1 MPSPSARPTPKIA
14 PLVLLLGTITAIG
27 PMSIDLYLPAFP
39 TLTRELSTSES
50 MVQLTLTA
58 CLVGLAVGQILV
70 GPLSDAIGRRKPLL
84 VGMSLYSVASLVCAF
99 APTIEAL
106 TFGRFLQGLAGSA
119 GAVLSQALL
128 RDLVEG
134 PMVARVMSRL
144 ILVIG
149 VAPVL
154 APTLGGQLLTLT
166 GWRGLFWVLTA
177 FGVVLTMVVTFF
189 VRETLPVERRVR
201 GGLRATVGTYRR
213 ILADKVFLAYAAIS
227 TLGFVMIFGYVSGSP
242 FAYQEV
248 HGVSP
253 QTFGLLFGLNAVG
266 MVITSQLNA
275 WLVLRISPQTI
286 LTRAVPMSALAALS
300 LLFTTSTGLFGLA
313 GLAAPLFV
321 LMSSIGLVL
330 SNSGASALNQH
341 PESAGSAAAF
351 VGMSQFVIGAFAGPL
366 IGIAGTGT
374 AVPMAAVITFGALG
388 MLTIA
393 LLLRWR
399 KPAVRVPAAGEPVAE
414 VLTH

>member
-1 MPSPSARPTPKIA
+1 
-14 PLVLLLGTITAIG
+14 
-27 PMSIDLYLPAFP
+27 MSVYA
-39 TLTRELSTSES
+39 
-50 MVQLTLTA
+50 
-58 CLVGLAVGQILV
+58 LA
-70 GPLSDAIGRRKPLL
+70 
-84 VGMSLYSVASLVCAF
+84 SVVCAF
-99 APTIEAL
+99 APTIEVL
-106 TFGRFLQGLAGSA
+106 TAGRFLQGLAGSA
-119 GAVLSQALL
+119 GTVLSQALL

-154 APTLGGQLLTLT
+154 APTLGGQLLPVT
-166 GWRGLFWVLTA
+166 GWRGLFWVLTI

-189 VRETLPVERRVR
+189 VRETLPAERRIR
-201 GGLRATVGTYRR
+201 GGVRASLGTYRR

-253 QTFGLLFGLNAVG
+253 QTFGLLFGLNAIG

-275 WLVLRISPQTI
+275 WLVLRIPPQTI
-286 LTRAVPMSALAALS
+286 LTRAVPVSALAALS
-300 LLFTTSTGLFGLA
+300 LLFTTSTGMFGLA
-313 GLAAPLFV
+313 GLAVPLFV

-374 AVPMAAVITFGALG
+374 AVPMAGVITFGAFG

-393 LLLRWR
+393 LLLWWR
-399 KPAVRVPAAGEPVAE
+399 KPPARVPAVSEPMAE